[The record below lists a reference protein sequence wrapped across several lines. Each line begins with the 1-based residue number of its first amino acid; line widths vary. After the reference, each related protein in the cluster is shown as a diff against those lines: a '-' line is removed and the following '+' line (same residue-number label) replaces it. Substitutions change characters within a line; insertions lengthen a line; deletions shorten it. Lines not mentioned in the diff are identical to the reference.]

1 MEKRCQKIECAP
13 KPLLDKCAI
22 LRHARGYLDAL
33 SRGIDP
39 LTGEML
45 DPGEV
50 VCQDRIRRCLVY
62 VSDVLGQVIENDG
75 EIGAR
80 RERRSKRL
88 PFAPNEAMQTGVEIS
103 DTPVSLNTIVVQI
116 NAYVERG
123 MYKLRHRDVAA
134 WLAANGILQA
144 TTDENGKKRMRV
156 TETGKA
162 MGITEELRYSRGRG
176 MHYTVLLY
184 SAQMQRFIV
193 GHLPEIA
200 AAIEKRTET
209 ENTEP

>member
-1 MEKRCQKIECAP
+1 M
-13 KPLLDKCAI
+13 DKCAI

-75 EIGAR
+75 EIGGG
-80 RERRSKRL
+80 RERRSRRL

-193 GHLPEIA
+193 GHLTEIA

>member
-1 MEKRCQKIECAP
+1 
-13 KPLLDKCAI
+13 
-22 LRHARGYLDAL
+22 
-33 SRGIDP
+33 
-39 LTGEML
+39 
-45 DPGEV
+45 
-50 VCQDRIRRCLVY
+50 
-62 VSDVLGQVIENDG
+62 
-75 EIGAR
+75 
-80 RERRSKRL
+80 
-88 PFAPNEAMQTGVEIS
+88 MQTGVEIS

-162 MGITEELRYSRGRG
+162 MGITEELRYSSGRG

-193 GHLPEIA
+193 GHLTEIA
-200 AAIEKRTET
+200 AAAEKTTET